1 MMITEHRFV
10 ANFMKYRFL
19 LNQLVNRDIKV
30 KYRNSVLGIFWSFL
44 EPLLTMLIMTI
55 IFAYIFKRDIP
66 NFPVYYLIGRVA
78 YMLFST
84 GTSGAMKSIIGNAPI
99 IKSVYVPRYLY
110 ALSTVLSAFVIF
122 LMSLIIMFAVMIATN
137 VHFTV
142 LMIFASLPIII
153 LLIMTIGVGL
163 ILATATVFFRDIEH
177 FYGVFTLLLMYASA
191 LFYPAN
197 IIPPQYQIILTINPL
212 YAVIECLR
220 SVLLDGVLYNPST
233 LMFAAVFALVSLV
246 VGMAMFYKYQN
257 KFLLYL

>member
-1 MMITEHRFV
+1 MITEHRFI

-19 LNQLVNRDIKV
+19 LNQLVGRDIKV

-78 YMLFST
+78 YQLFNS
-84 GTSGAMKSIIGNAPI
+84 GTTGAMKSIISNASI
-99 IKSVYVPRYLY
+99 IKSVYVPKYLY

-122 LMSLIIMFAVMIATN
+122 LMSLIIVVAVMIATN
-137 VHFTV
+137 VHFAL
-142 LMIFASLPIII
+142 LMIFASLPIIVLVI
-153 LLIMTIGVGL
+153 LTVGVGL

-177 FYGVFTLLLMYASA
+177 LYGVFTLLLMYASA
-191 LFYPAN
+191 IFYPAN
-197 IIPPQYQIILTINPL
+197 IIPPQYQVILTINPL
-212 YAVIECLR
+212 YAIIECLR

-233 LMFAAVFALVSLV
+233 LMFATVSAIISLI
-246 VGMAMFYKYQN
+246 VGMALFYKYQN